1 MSMVA
6 YLSLLDH
13 MLTEEV
19 TGVVK
24 TQFAEMPW
32 TPICALLVW
41 TPDPSRSTPKSHEVG
56 LG

>member
-1 MSMVA
+1 
-6 YLSLLDH
+6 
-13 MLTEEV
+13 MLTEDV

-32 TPICALLVW
+32 TPIRAPLVW
-41 TPDPSRSTPKSHEVG
+41 TPDPSRSMQKLHEVG

>member
-1 MSMVA
+1 MPM
-6 YLSLLDH
+6 
-13 MLTEEV
+13 EEV
-19 TGVVK
+19 TGVVR